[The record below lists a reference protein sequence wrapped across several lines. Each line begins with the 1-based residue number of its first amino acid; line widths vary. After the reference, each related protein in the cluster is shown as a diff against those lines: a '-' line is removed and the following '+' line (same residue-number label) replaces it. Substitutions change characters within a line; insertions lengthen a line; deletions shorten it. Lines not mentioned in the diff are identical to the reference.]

1 MRISI
6 LATIIP
12 ADITCVEDFTPLKH
26 LKERLEY
33 FEIPKDKVLVM
44 GKDTYENACVATGKP
59 IGTNLLGR
67 KIIILSKKPVPEYIQ
82 DNENLYYV
90 SSTDYAVYTAYEIRT
105 DEMIVVGGRSVHQ
118 LFFPIADRLYLI
130 HIFGCFAGYQ
140 YFPKFSLEDWVC
152 ISRKYRDTDNKNGL
166 DFGLKIFDR
175 DRQVTAGKKTMG
187 LDDISL

>member
-1 MRISI
+1 MKISI

-12 ADITCVEDFTPLKH
+12 ADITCVEDFTPLRH
-26 LKERLEY
+26 LKERLGY

-44 GKDTYENACVATGKP
+44 GKDTYENACIATGKP

-82 DNENLYYV
+82 DNEDLYYV
-90 SSTDYAVYTAYEIRT
+90 SSTDFAVYTANEIEA
-105 DEMIVVGGRSVHQ
+105 DEMIVVGGRSVHN

-130 HIFGCFAGYQ
+130 HIFGCFDGYQ
-140 YFPKFSLEDWVC
+140 YFPKFSLKDWVC
-152 ISRKYRDTDNKNGL
+152 ISRKYRDTDNKNSL
-166 DFGLKIFDR
+166 NFGLKIFER
-175 DRQVTAGKKTMG
+175 NHQITADKKIME